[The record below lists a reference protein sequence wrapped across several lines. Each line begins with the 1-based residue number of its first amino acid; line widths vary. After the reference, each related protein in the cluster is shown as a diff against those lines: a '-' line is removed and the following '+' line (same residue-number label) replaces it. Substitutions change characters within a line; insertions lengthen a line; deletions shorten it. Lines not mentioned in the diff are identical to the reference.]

1 VGDFDTMRSQ
11 IYNLDNGEYE
21 EIAFI
26 RLRYSTIINYM
37 SQSFKLI
44 TSLMFAIIVTK
55 RLSVEEYGLWG
66 TVFGVTGALS
76 MVYTL
81 WGWWVPRFYARNRR
95 DIVSTCFGLSLLY
108 APIGLLCTIV
118 FGIYYDNLIGWG
130 LEFFILGSLF
140 VIVDAF
146 LKYLMSIVTSSR
158 PYIRGYVNFIRESA
172 RVSLA
177 YVLVAILM
185 LRLYGVLITIIIS
198 SIISVISLFT
208 FLKKSYV
215 QIPAPN
221 LSLEHI
227 KRIFKN
233 MYIPLLSTLSSML
246 NNLERPIVT
255 ALTVSTEST
264 AYLTVS
270 YIPRNII
277 IGSLYAFTGG
287 LMAKLLRKP
296 DKEDIEDVLRLAFI
310 INIGLAGILI
320 SMSTPVLSVF
330 RIEYV
335 NAKPL
340 FILYLLSSMLF
351 VPLSIFMTISM
362 SLEKRDLYEEG
373 LALIKTTLFKTQFIN
388 FIRVL
393 MALGIGIIG
402 LLYAAHYGII
412 DPVQRVMFFPIGWNI
427 SSLFVLVIMYRM
439 SKKMIRFSIPW
450 REAFSAV
457 IGVIITSAVIHL
469 LGYDKIIVH
478 SIWRDLPSLIPA
490 MIIAIV
496 LYSLIVLCLSKWA
509 REFVY
514 TALKIYLTKNR

>member
-1 VGDFDTMRSQ
+1 MKEQSFDV
-11 IYNLDNGEYE
+11 NDNGYE
-21 EIAFI
+21 DVMFI
-26 RLRYSTIINYM
+26 RVRYSTIVNYF
-37 SQSFKLI
+37 SQMVKLV

-66 TVFGVTGALS
+66 TIFGVTGALS

-81 WGWWVPRFYARNRR
+81 WGWWVPRFYARSRR
-95 DIVSTCFGLSLLY
+95 NIVSTCFGLNLLY
-108 APIGLLCTIV
+108 APIGLLCVIAL
-118 FGIYYDNLIGWG
+118 GIYYNNLIGWG
-130 LEFFILGSLF
+130 LEFFILGSAL
-140 VIVDAF
+140 VAINAF
-146 LKYLMSIVTSSR
+146 IKYFMSIATSSR
-158 PYIRGYVNFIRESA
+158 PYIRGYVNFIKELV

-177 YVLVAILM
+177 YILVAILL
-185 LRLYGVLITIIIS
+185 LRLYGVFITIIVT
-198 SIISVISLFT
+198 SIITVISFFT
-208 FLKKSYV
+208 LLKKDQVY
-215 QIPAPN
+215 IPKPGFN
-221 LSLEHI
+221 VEHV

-233 MYIPLLSTLSSML
+233 MYIPLLSALSSIL

-320 SMSTPVLSVF
+320 SMSAPVLSVF
-330 RIEYV
+330 RVEYV

-340 FILYLLSSMLF
+340 FILYLLSSMMY
-351 VPLSIFMTISM
+351 VPLSIFMTIST

-402 LLYAAHYGII
+402 LSYAVHYGII

-427 SSLFVLVIMYRM
+427 SSLFALVIMYRM
-439 SKKMIRFSIPW
+439 SKKMIRFNIPW
-450 REAFSAV
+450 REAFSAI
-457 IGVIITSAVIHL
+457 IGVIITSTVIHL

-496 LYSLIVLCLSKWA
+496 LYSLIVLCLSKWT

-514 TALKIYLTKNR
+514 TAIKTYLTKNK